1 MFLQEEQVIHQMCD
15 DIIRVKPDVVFTE
28 KGISDLAQ
36 HFLVKAGITGIRR
49 VKKTDNNRLARL
61 IFVVFSA
68 L

>member
-1 MFLQEEQVIHQMCD
+1 MCD